1 MRFRLTEVNFT
12 SVKSDF
18 QLLLN
23 IALTQLL
30 PKAMLFKQKLYTL
43 KILRNRWSQ
52 NEDLFKGLCPRSISK
67 CRVFQVFY

>member
-43 KILRNRWSQ
+43 KILRNR
-52 NEDLFKGLCPRSISK
+52 
-67 CRVFQVFY
+67 